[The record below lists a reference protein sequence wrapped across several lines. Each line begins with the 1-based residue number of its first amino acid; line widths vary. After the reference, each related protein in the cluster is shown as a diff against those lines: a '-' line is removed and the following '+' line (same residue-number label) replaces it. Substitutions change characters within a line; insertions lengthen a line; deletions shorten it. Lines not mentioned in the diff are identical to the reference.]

1 MIFGT
6 NLQKT
11 VYFRSKTQK
20 NEHHYW
26 IRHIR
31 ISLNTSFQLELT
43 NAIFWTKFAEKGS
56 YFQSKTDKID
66 TTIQFCIL
74 ELVFVSNFTLN
85 KQFFN
90 FCTKFAQER
99 YLPSKTEKVNIII
112 EFRFFK
118 LALVPSFSLNWKFWF
133 FWPDLPEKGFSGLK
147 LKKWTPHNS
156 TYQVSLVQ
164 NFSSN
169 WQFLFLDQFYTKTY
183 FRPKT
188 EKINIIIEFRI
199 FKLVSWN

>member
-1 MIFGT
+1 M
-6 NLQKT
+6 
-11 VYFRSKTQK
+11 
-20 NEHHYW
+20 
-26 IRHIR
+26 HIG
-31 ISLNTSFQLELT
+31 ISLCIKFHFEQ
-43 NAIFWTKFAEKGS
+43 AI
-56 YFQSKTDKID
+56 
-66 TTIQFCIL
+66 L
-74 ELVFVSNFTLN
+74 
-85 KQFFN
+85 N

-99 YLPSKTEKVNIII
+99 YLWSKTVKVNIII

-188 EKINIIIEFRI
+188 ENINIIIEFRI
-199 FKLVSWN
+199 FKLVSWNQISALTDNFDFFDQIYPKRVFLV